1 MPIRTA
7 TGRQLR
13 PEDVT
18 GKVLAHE
25 HLRLDLRTEA
35 DAEATLHDTAAVT
48 NELSDARRDHDLGL
62 VVDLTCRGMG
72 GDARV
77 VRRISEDSGVEVV
90 VATGWYYQRFHPR
103 GEPGASVEEAAETL
117 LADIRDG
124 VDDGIVP
131 GVLGEIGSHG
141 EHASD
146 AERIGLRASARAAV
160 ESGLSLG
167 THAHLGQGA
176 REQLALLTG
185 EGLAPHRISLG
196 HQDLCEDGRQ
206 HRELAAEG
214 AYVAFDTVGKTGYQS
229 DERRV
234 ELLLELVE
242 AGFERHLLLSNDISR
257 DSYLRDRGGQG
268 FGHVL
273 GPFRRMLMDRGVG
286 EDVLDLIF
294 RANAL
299 RWLTGSEE
307 P

>member
-7 TGRQLR
+7 TGRRL
-13 PEDVT
+13 EAGDVS
-18 GKVLAHE
+18 GSVLAHE
-25 HLRLDLRTEA
+25 HLHLDLRTES
-35 DAEATLHDTAAVT
+35 DAEATLHDTGAVT
-48 NELSDARRDHDLGL
+48 AELADARRDHDLGL

-90 VATGWYYQRFHPR
+90 VATGWYYERFHPR
-103 GEPGASVEEAAETL
+103 GEPGTSVEEATELL
-117 LADIRDG
+117 LADILGGLDG
-124 VDDGIVP
+124 GILP

-141 EHASD
+141 ERASD
-146 AERIGLRASARAAV
+146 AERTGLRASARAAV

-176 REQLALLTG
+176 REQLDLLTA
-185 EGLAPHRISLG
+185 EGLSPHRVSLG
-196 HQDLCEDGRQ
+196 HQDLCDDGRQ
-206 HRELAAEG
+206 HVDLARAG
-214 AYVAFDTVGKTGYQS
+214 AYIAFDTVGKTGYQS
-229 DERRV
+229 DERRA
-234 ELLLELVE
+234 ELLLDLLE

-257 DSYLRDRGGQG
+257 DTYLRDRQGQG
-268 FGHVL
+268 YGHVL
-273 GPFRRMLMDRGVG
+273 GPFRRMLADRGVG
-286 EDVLDLIF
+286 ADVLDLLY

>member
-7 TGRQLR
+7 TGRHLR
-13 PEDVT
+13 TDDIG

-25 HLRLDLRTEA
+25 HLRLDLRTDG
-35 DAEATLHDTAAVT
+35 DAEAMLHDTDAVT
-48 NELSDARRDHDLGL
+48 AELADARREHDLGL
-62 VVDLTCRGMG
+62 VIDLTCRGMR
-72 GDARV
+72 GDPGA
-77 VRRISEDSGVEVV
+77 VRRISEESGVEVV
-90 VATGWYYQRFHPR
+90 VATGWYYERFHPH
-103 GEPGASVEEAAETL
+103 GEPGTSVEDATEVL

-124 VDDGIVP
+124 LQDGIVP

-141 EHASD
+141 EQASD

-167 THAHLGQGA
+167 THAHLGRGA
-176 REQLALLTG
+176 REQLELLTG
-185 EGLAPHRISLG
+185 EGLPPHRISLG

-206 HRELAAEG
+206 HRELARAG

-234 ELLLELVE
+234 ELLLDLLE
-242 AGFERHLLLSNDISR
+242 AGFERHILLSNDISR
-257 DSYLRDRGGQG
+257 DSYLRYRGGQG
-268 FGHVL
+268 YGYVL
-273 GPFRRMLMDRGVG
+273 GPFRRMLIDRGVG
-286 EDVLDLIF
+286 TDVLDLIY

-299 RWLTGSEE
+299 RWLTGNEE